1 MTAYVIFIREKTHD
15 QTELDIYS
23 EKAAAVLAPLPVTL
37 LSAYGR
43 TEVFEGKAPEG
54 IVLASFPT
62 FEQATAWYHSD
73 AYQAIVGH
81 RHRGARYRGFVVEGV
96 K

>member
-15 QTELDIYS
+15 QRELDIYA
-23 EKAAAVLAPLPVTL
+23 EKANGLFVDLPITV

-43 TEVFEGKAPEG
+43 LEVFEGDAPEG
-54 IVLASFPT
+54 VVLVSFPT

-73 AYQAIVGH
+73 AYQAVVGH
-81 RHRGARYRGFVVEGV
+81 RHRGATYRGFVVDGA